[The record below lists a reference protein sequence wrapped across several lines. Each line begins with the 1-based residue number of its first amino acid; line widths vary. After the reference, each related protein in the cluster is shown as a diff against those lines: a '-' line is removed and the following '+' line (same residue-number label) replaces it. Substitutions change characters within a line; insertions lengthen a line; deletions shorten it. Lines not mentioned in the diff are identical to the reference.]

1 MSMIELDAPALRF
14 ADEGAALRRL
24 MSGGTA

>member
-1 MSMIELDAPALRF
+1 MSTIRLYAPASRF

-24 MSGGTA
+24 MCGGVA